1 MEYFGS
7 NIVEG
12 VAESRVKAEMSWVEI
27 EMSWVGMDGA
37 GWSWVELSG
46 GGWIWVG
53 VGSRF
58 SNTQKMENL
67 RNRIDLILK
76 NNEKKLLKM
85 DIKTN

>member
-1 MEYFGS
+1 
-7 NIVEG
+7 
-12 VAESRVKAEMSWVEI
+12 MSWVEI

-46 GGWIWVG
+46 GGWIWVE

-58 SNTQKMENL
+58 SNTQKIENL
-67 RNRIDLILK
+67 RNRIDLIIK

-85 DIKTN
+85 DIRTN